1 MTTTTAVRDD
11 RMPPGIPYIIT
22 NEFAERFCFYGINS
36 ILTVYM
42 VQFLHFTDA
51 DGATWQSLFKSGAYF
66 FPLLGAIVS
75 DVFWAKFRTIITFS
89 MVYVLGCFTLA
100 LTSDKAGMAL
110 GMFLVAF
117 GTGGIKPCVS
127 TNVGDQFTSR
137 NQHLIERAFSWF
149 YLAINAGSSISIFLC
164 PLLLQDPKWGPK
176 FAFGMPGVMMAIATF
191 AFWLGRKKFAVV
203 PPAMSS
209 GNNRGAALFLLSF
222 APILALS
229 AWAYTQ
235 AGPLGALIA
244 IGAQFVLAVYLC
256 LKTSL
261 KNKLPPELVH
271 WLEQGFTGEGL
282 RLVGRLLI
290 VYFFVA
296 MFWMLWDQSN
306 GNTWTLQA
314 QSSLMD
320 KNLGFGI
327 TLLPAQLQVVNG
339 LLILILVPIFTYV
352 LYPLLGRLFEVT
364 PLRRIGIGLFTV
376 ASSFLIVAWIEQE
389 IQDGRGVS
397 MWWQILA
404 YVVLTASEVLVSI
417 TALEYSYKQAPLR
430 MKSFIMALFLLSTS
444 VGNVLIAAVNQ
455 AMIKPLEATEIS
467 AGIATWVTLP
477 SAAEFITGQKID
489 FTGDN
494 GIQVTLPEGKTAPL
508 EGTFLV
514 AEIDA
519 MQHRVRL
526 MDVVNRQPVQT
537 QGEYKRSG
545 EVSTYYLVG
554 PNYFYF
560 FVAVMTVMGIIFVF
574 VAMAVK
580 EKTFV
585 RDDHHMEAAAETPP
599 G

>member
-1 MTTTTAVRDD
+1 MQTTAAVDNK
-11 RMPPGIPYIIT
+11 MPAGIPYIVT

-75 DVFWAKFRTIITFS
+75 DVFWAKFKTIITFS
-89 MVYVLGCFTLA
+89 VVYVIGCWALA
-100 LTSDKAGMAL
+100 FATDKTGLAA

-127 TNVGDQFTSR
+127 TNVGDQFTER
-137 NQHLIERAFSWF
+137 NAHLIERAFSWF

-164 PLLLQDPKWGPK
+164 PVLLEKPEYGPRW
-176 FAFGMPGVMMAIATF
+176 AFGMPATMMAIATIV
-191 AFWLGRKKFAVV
+191 FWLGRNKFAVV
-203 PPAMSS
+203 PPAMSRN
-209 GNNRGAALFLLSF
+209 NNRGAFLFLAAF

-229 AWAYTQ
+229 AASYVQ
-235 AGPLGALIA
+235 FGPLGALGALI
-244 IGAQFVLAVYLC
+244 AQFCLAVWL
-256 LKTSL
+256 LIKTPVR
-261 KNKLPPELVH
+261 NRIPPELAA
-271 WLEQGFTGEGL
+271 WLDQGFTGEGL

-290 VYFFVA
+290 IYFFVA
-296 MFWMLWDQSN
+296 LFWMLWDQSN

-320 KNLGFGI
+320 KHLGFGF

-339 LLILILVPIFTYV
+339 LLILILVPIFTYG
-352 LYPLLGRLFEVT
+352 LYPLMGRFFNPT

-376 ASSFLIVAWIEQE
+376 ASSFLIVAWIEQQ
-389 IQDGRGVS
+389 IQDGHRVS

-444 VGNVLIAAVNQ
+444 VGNVFIAAVNQ
-455 AMIKPLEATEIS
+455 AMIKPIEVATVQTGSE
-467 AGIATWVTLP
+467 TWVEL
-477 SAAEFITGQKID
+477 AAPVEFVPGQKID
-489 FTGDN
+489 FPSDN
-494 GIQVTLPEGKTAPL
+494 GVQVLLADGKTEPL
-508 EGTFLV
+508 QGTFLV
-514 AEIDA
+514 GAIDG
-519 MQHRVRL
+519 QRLRL
-526 MDVVNRQPVQT
+526 MDVVNRQMLVT
-537 QGEYKRSG
+537 QGTFTPGSK
-545 EVSTYYLVG
+545 VATYHLVG

-560 FVAVMTVMGIIFVF
+560 FVGVMAVFGLIFIF
-574 VAMAVK
+574 VAMRVK
-580 EKTFV
+580 EQTFV
-585 RDDHHMEAAAETPP
+585 RSAETAPA
-599 G
+599 